1 MKKITCNRL
10 LKPSAK
16 GKRRWIFVLVLVFA
30 VLSFLITGGAYYNQ
44 AASWTKEVTNNTINL
59 PHVQENPFR
68 LGLDLQGG
76 THLVY
81 QADVSEVPEGGRG
94 EALSGVRDVIERR
107 VNVFGVSEPLVQVN
121 RNASGDYRL
130 IVELAGVTDIDEAT
144 EMIGDTPLLEFKQ
157 RPEDFVPGEI
167 QSSEIEIQ
175 PETSSSATSTA
186 TTTTTTTTTIDLS
199 EEDINSPIASIQDQA
214 TNYEDWENTKLSG
227 KHLKRSVVQF
237 NPTDNSPEVS
247 LEFNKEGS
255 DLFGQITEENIGSP
269 IAIFLDGY
277 IISAPRVNEKI
288 SGGQA
293 VISGNFDLEEAK
305 TLTQRLNA
313 GALPVPINLLSQ
325 KTVGASLGA
334 QSINTS
340 LQAGILGLILVALF
354 LIIYYRIPGL
364 LAVLSLAIYGLTV
377 LAIFKAMSIILALV
391 MVTIIIGLMIYT
403 FHDLKVFDSI
413 LSILLITIGIFLF
426 IYALKPVT
434 LTLSGIAGFILSIGM
449 AVDANIL
456 IFERFK
462 EELKSGKSLAQSID
476 EGFSRAWP
484 SIRDGNISTI
494 FICLVLMFFGTGSV
508 QGFGTTLFIGISVS
522 MFSAIVITRTFMLMV
537 MSKYL
542 NKKPWLMGISNKYSK

>member
-1 MKKITCNRL
+1 MKKITWNRL

>member
-1 MKKITCNRL
+1 MKKSIWNQL

-30 VLSFLITGGAYYNQ
+30 FLSFLIAGDFYYNQ
-44 AASWTKEVTNNTINL
+44 AASWTKGVTNNRINL
-59 PHVQENPFR
+59 PQVQEKPFR

-81 QADVSEVPEGGRG
+81 QADVSEIPEGGRG

-121 RNASGDYRL
+121 RNSNGDYRL
-130 IVELAGVTDIDEAT
+130 IVELAGITNIDEAT
-144 EMIGDTPLLEFKQ
+144 DMIGDTPLLEFKQ

-167 QSSEIEIQ
+167 QSGEIKIQ
-175 PETSSSATSTA
+175 TEADANATTSTTTA
-186 TTTTTTTTTIDLS
+186 TTSIDLS
-199 EEDINSPIASIQDQA
+199 EDINSPIVNIQDQA
-214 TNYEDWENTKLSG
+214 ANYEDWENTKLSG

-247 LEFNKEGS
+247 LEFNKEGAT
-255 DLFGQITEENIGSP
+255 LFEEITQANIGSP

-293 VISGNFDLEEAK
+293 VISGNFNLEEAK
-305 TLTQRLNA
+305 SLTQRLNA
-313 GALPVPINLLSQ
+313 GALPVPIELLSQ
-325 KTVGASLGA
+325 RTVGASLGA

-340 LQAGILGLILVALF
+340 LQAGVLGLILVALF

-364 LAVLSLAIYGLTV
+364 LAVISLAIYGLTV
-377 LAIFKAMSIILALV
+377 LSIFKAMSLILALV
-391 MVTIIIGLMIYT
+391 MVIIIIGLMIYT
-403 FHDLKVFDSI
+403 FHNLKVFDSI

-426 IYALKPVT
+426 IYALKPIT

-476 EGFSRAWP
+476 EGFARAWP

-494 FICLVLMFFGTGSV
+494 FICLVLMFFGTGSI

-537 MSKYL
+537 KSKYL
-542 NKKPWLMGISNKYSK
+542 NKNPWLMGISNKYSK

>member
-1 MKKITCNRL
+1 MKKITWNRL

-16 GKRRWIFVLVLVFA
+16 GKRRWIFVLILVFA
-30 VLSFLITGGAYYNQ
+30 VLSFLITGASYYNQ
-44 AASWTKEVTNNTINL
+44 AASWAKEVTNNTINL
-59 PHVQENPFR
+59 PQVQETPFR

-81 QADVSEVPEGGRG
+81 QADVSEVPEKGRT

-121 RNASGDYRL
+121 RSASGDYRL
-130 IVELAGVTDIDEAT
+130 IVELAGVTDIDKAT
-144 EMIGDTPLLEFKQ
+144 EMIGDTPLLEFKE
-157 RPEDFVPGEI
+157 RPEDYNPAEI
-167 QSSEIEIQ
+167 QSSEIQIQ
-175 PETSSSATSTA
+175 PETENA
-186 TTTTTTTTTIDLS
+186 TTTATSSIDLN
-199 EEDINSPIASIQDQA
+199 EEDINSPVIDIQDQA
-214 TNYEDWENTKLSG
+214 VNYENWENTKLSG

-255 DLFGQITEENIGSP
+255 DLFGEITEKNIGKP

-293 VISGNFDLEEAK
+293 VISGNFNLEEAK

-313 GALPVPINLLSQ
+313 GALPVPIKLLSQ

-334 QSINTS
+334 ESINTS

-364 LAVLSLAIYGLTV
+364 LAVLSLFIYGLTV
-377 LAIFKAMSIILALV
+377 LAIFKAISLPLALV
-391 MVTIIIGLMIYT
+391 MVIIIIGLMIYT

-426 IYALKPVT
+426 IYALRPVT

-449 AVDANIL
+449 AVDANVL

-462 EELKSGKSLAQSID
+462 EEFRAGKSLTQAID
-476 EGFSRAWP
+476 EGFSKAWP

-494 FICLVLMFFGTGSV
+494 FICLVLMFFGAGSV

-522 MFSAIVITRTFMLMV
+522 MFSAIVITRTFMLMAKN
-537 MSKYL
+537 KYL
-542 NKKPWLMGISNKYSK
+542 NKNPWLMGISNKYRK

>member
-1 MKKITCNRL
+1 M
-10 LKPSAK
+10 
-16 GKRRWIFVLVLVFA
+16 
-30 VLSFLITGGAYYNQ
+30 
-44 AASWTKEVTNNTINL
+44 
-59 PHVQENPFR
+59 
-68 LGLDLQGG
+68 
-76 THLVY
+76 
-81 QADVSEVPEGGRG
+81 
-94 EALSGVRDVIERR
+94 
-107 VNVFGVSEPLVQVN
+107 
-121 RNASGDYRL
+121 
-130 IVELAGVTDIDEAT
+130 
-144 EMIGDTPLLEFKQ
+144 
-157 RPEDFVPGEI
+157 
-167 QSSEIEIQ
+167 
-175 PETSSSATSTA
+175 
-186 TTTTTTTTTIDLS
+186 
-199 EEDINSPIASIQDQA
+199 
-214 TNYEDWENTKLSG
+214 
-227 KHLKRSVVQF
+227 
-237 NPTDNSPEVS
+237 
-247 LEFNKEGS
+247 
-255 DLFGQITEENIGSP
+255 FGQITEENIGSP

>member
-1 MKKITCNRL
+1 MKKSIWNQL

-16 GKRRWIFVLVLVFA
+16 RKRRWIFVLVLVFA
-30 VLSFLITGGAYYNQ
+30 FLSFLIAGDFYYNQ
-44 AASWTKEVTNNTINL
+44 AASWTKGVTNNRINL
-59 PHVQENPFR
+59 PQVQEKPFR

-81 QADVSEVPEGGRG
+81 QADVSEIPEGGRG

-121 RNASGDYRL
+121 RNSNGDYRL
-130 IVELAGVTDIDEAT
+130 IVELAGITNIDEAT
-144 EMIGDTPLLEFKQ
+144 DMIGDTPLLEFKQ

-167 QSSEIEIQ
+167 QSGEIKIQ
-175 PETSSSATSTA
+175 TEADANATTSTTTA
-186 TTTTTTTTTIDLS
+186 TTSIDLS
-199 EEDINSPIASIQDQA
+199 EDINSPIVNIQDQA
-214 TNYEDWENTKLSG
+214 ANYEDWENTKLSG

-247 LEFNKEGS
+247 LEFNKEGAT
-255 DLFGQITEENIGSP
+255 LFEEITQANIGSP

-293 VISGNFDLEEAK
+293 VISGNFNLEEAK
-305 TLTQRLNA
+305 SLTQRLNA
-313 GALPVPINLLSQ
+313 GALPVPIELLSQ
-325 KTVGASLGA
+325 RTVGASLGA

-340 LQAGILGLILVALF
+340 LQAGVLGLILVALF

-364 LAVLSLAIYGLTV
+364 LAVISLAIYGLTV
-377 LAIFKAMSIILALV
+377 LSIFKAMSLILALV
-391 MVTIIIGLMIYT
+391 MVIIIIGLMIYT
-403 FHDLKVFDSI
+403 FHNLKVFDSI

-426 IYALKPVT
+426 IYALKPIT

-476 EGFSRAWP
+476 EGFARAWP

-494 FICLVLMFFGTGSV
+494 FICLVLMFFGTGSI

-537 MSKYL
+537 KSKYL
-542 NKKPWLMGISNKYSK
+542 NKNPWLMGISNKYSK

>member
-1 MKKITCNRL
+1 MKKITWNRL
-10 LKPSAK
+10 LKPSQK

-30 VLSFLITGGAYYNQ
+30 VLSFLIAGGSYYNQ
-44 AASWTKEVTNNTINL
+44 AASWAKEASNNTVNL
-59 PHVQENPFR
+59 PQVQEKPFR

-81 QADVSEVPEGGRG
+81 QADVSEVPEGGRD

-130 IVELAGVTDIDEAT
+130 IVELAGITDIDEAT
-144 EMIGDTPLLEFKQ
+144 DMIGDTPLLEFKE
-157 RPEDFVPGEI
+157 RPEDFDPSQIE
-167 QSSEIEIQ
+167 SSQIEIQ
-175 PETSSSATSTA
+175 PETDGTATSTA
-186 TTTTTTTTTIDLS
+186 TTTATTSIDLS
-199 EEDINSPIASIQDQA
+199 QEDINSPIINIQDQA
-214 TNYEDWENTKLSG
+214 NDYENWENTELSG

-255 DLFGQITEENIGSP
+255 ELFAEITEENIGSP

-293 VISGNFDLEEAK
+293 VISGNFNLEEAK

-313 GALPVPINLLSQ
+313 GALPVPIELVSQ

-340 LQAGILGLILVALF
+340 LQAGILGLVLVALF

-377 LAIFKAMSIILALV
+377 LAIFKSISLILALL
-391 MVTIIIGLMIYT
+391 MVIIIIGLMIYT

-462 EELKSGKSLAQSID
+462 EELKSGKSLGQSID

-537 MSKYL
+537 KSKYL

>member
-1 MKKITCNRL
+1 
-10 LKPSAK
+10 
-16 GKRRWIFVLVLVFA
+16 
-30 VLSFLITGGAYYNQ
+30 
-44 AASWTKEVTNNTINL
+44 VTNNTINL
-59 PHVQENPFR
+59 PQVQETPFR

-81 QADVSEVPEGGRG
+81 QADVSEVPEKGRT

-121 RNASGDYRL
+121 RSASGDYRL
-130 IVELAGVTDIDEAT
+130 IVELAGVTDIDKAT
-144 EMIGDTPLLEFKQ
+144 EMIGDTPLLEFKE
-157 RPEDFVPGEI
+157 RPEDYNPAEI
-167 QSSEIEIQ
+167 QSSEIQIQ
-175 PETSSSATSTA
+175 PETENA
-186 TTTTTTTTTIDLS
+186 TTTATSSIDLN
-199 EEDINSPIASIQDQA
+199 EEDINSPVIDIQDQA
-214 TNYEDWENTKLSG
+214 VNYENWENTKLSG

-255 DLFGQITEENIGSP
+255 DLFGEITEKNIGKP

-293 VISGNFDLEEAK
+293 VISGNFNLEEAK

-313 GALPVPINLLSQ
+313 GALPVPIKLLSQ

-334 QSINTS
+334 ESINTS

-364 LAVLSLAIYGLTV
+364 LAVLSLFIYGLTV
-377 LAIFKAMSIILALV
+377 LAIFKAISLPLALV
-391 MVTIIIGLMIYT
+391 MVIIIIGLMIYT

-426 IYALKPVT
+426 IYALRPVT

-449 AVDANIL
+449 AVDANVL

-462 EELKSGKSLAQSID
+462 EEFRAGKSLTQAID
-476 EGFSRAWP
+476 EGFSKAWP

-494 FICLVLMFFGTGSV
+494 FICLVLMFFGAGSV

-522 MFSAIVITRTFMLMV
+522 MFSAIVITRTFMLMAKN
-537 MSKYL
+537 KYL
-542 NKKPWLMGISNKYSK
+542 NKNPWLMGISNKYRK

>member
-1 MKKITCNRL
+1 MKKSIWNKL

-16 GKRRWIFVLVLVFA
+16 GKRRWIFVLILVFA
-30 VLSFLITGGAYYNQ
+30 FLSFLITGGSYYNQ
-44 AASWTKEVTNNTINL
+44 AVSWTSGVTNNKVNL
-59 PHVQENPFR
+59 PKVEETSFR

-121 RNASGDYRL
+121 RNSNGDYRL
-130 IVELAGVTDIDEAT
+130 IVELAGITDIDEAT
-144 EMIGDTPLLEFKQ
+144 DMIGETPLLEFKE
-157 RPEDFVPGEI
+157 RPADFNPEEI
-167 QSSEIEIQ
+167 TLN
-175 PETSSSATSTA
+175 PEMNTVATSTTA
-186 TTTTTTTTTIDLS
+186 TSSAVSTSTIDLNS
-199 EEDINSPIASIQDQA
+199 DINSPVINIQDQA
-214 TNYEDWENTKLSG
+214 SNYENWENTNLSG
-227 KHLKRSVVQF
+227 KHLERAVVQF

-247 LEFNKEGS
+247 LQFNKEGA
-255 DLFGQITEENIGSP
+255 DLFAEITKENIGKP

-277 IISAPRVNEKI
+277 IISAPRVNDRI
-288 SGGQA
+288 TGGQA
-293 VISGNFDLEEAK
+293 VISGNFNLEEAK

-313 GALPVPINLLSQ
+313 GALPVPIELLSQ
-325 KTVGASLGA
+325 RTVGASLGA

-340 LQAGILGLILVALF
+340 LQAGVLGLILVVIF
-354 LIIYYRIPGL
+354 LILYYRLPGL

-377 LAIFKAMSIILALV
+377 LAIFKGISILLALV
-391 MVTIIIGLMIYT
+391 MVIIIIGLMIYT

-426 IYALKPVT
+426 IYALKPIT

-462 EELKSGKSLAQSID
+462 EELKAGKSLAQSID
-476 EGFSRAWP
+476 EGFARAWP

-508 QGFGTTLFIGISVS
+508 QGFGTTLFIGISIS

-537 MSKYL
+537 RSKYL

>member
-1 MKKITCNRL
+1 MKKITWNRL

-16 GKRRWIFVLVLVFA
+16 GKRRWVFVLILVFA
-30 VLSFLITGGAYYNQ
+30 ILSFLIVGGSYYNQ
-44 AASWTKEVTNNTINL
+44 AVSWTKEVTNNTVNL
-59 PHVQENPFR
+59 PQVQENPFR

-81 QADVSEVPEGGRG
+81 QADVSEIPESGRG
-94 EALSGVRDVIERR
+94 EALSGVRDVIEKR

-121 RNASGDYRL
+121 HSANGDYRL
-130 IVELAGVTDIDEAT
+130 IVELAGITDIDEAT
-144 EMIGDTPLLEFKQ
+144 DMIGDTPLLEFKE
-157 RPEDFVPGEI
+157 RPKDFNLTDI
-167 QSSEIEIQ
+167 QSSKIQIQ
-175 PETSSSATSTA
+175 PETENNATSTA
-186 TTTTTTTTTIDLS
+186 TATIDLS
-199 EEDINSPIASIQDQA
+199 EEDINSPVINIQDQVA
-214 TNYEDWENTKLSG
+214 NYEDWENTKLSG

-237 NPTDNSPEVS
+237 NPTDNTPEVS

-255 DLFGQITEENIGSP
+255 DLFEQITEKNIGRP

-293 VISGNFDLEEAK
+293 VISGNFNLEEAK

-313 GALPVPINLLSQ
+313 GALPVPIKLLSQ

-364 LAVLSLAIYGLTV
+364 LSVLSLAIYGLTV
-377 LAIFKAMSIILALV
+377 LAIFKAIPLVLALI
-391 MVTIIIGLMIYT
+391 MVIIIIGLMIYT

-413 LSILLITIGIFLF
+413 LSLLLITIGIFLF

-434 LTLSGIAGFILSIGM
+434 LTLSGIAGFLLSIGM
-449 AVDANIL
+449 AVDANVL

-462 EELKSGKSLAQSID
+462 EEVKSGKSLAQSID

-494 FICLVLMFFGTGSV
+494 FICLVLMFFGTSSV

-537 MSKYL
+537 KSKYL
-542 NKKPWLMGISNKYSK
+542 NKNLWLMGISNKYRK

>member
-1 MKKITCNRL
+1 MKKITWNRL

-16 GKRRWIFVLVLVFA
+16 GKRRWVFVLILVFA
-30 VLSFLITGGAYYNQ
+30 ILSFLIVGGSYYNQ
-44 AASWTKEVTNNTINL
+44 AVSWTKEVTNNTVNL
-59 PHVQENPFR
+59 PQVQENPFR

-81 QADVSEVPEGGRG
+81 QADVSEIPESGRG
-94 EALSGVRDVIERR
+94 EALSGVRDVIEKR

-121 RNASGDYRL
+121 HSANGDYRL
-130 IVELAGVTDIDEAT
+130 IVELAGITDIDEAT
-144 EMIGDTPLLEFKQ
+144 DMIGDTPLLEFKE
-157 RPEDFVPGEI
+157 RPKDFNLTDI
-167 QSSEIEIQ
+167 QSSKIQIQ
-175 PETSSSATSTA
+175 PETENNATSTA
-186 TTTTTTTTTIDLS
+186 TATIDLS
-199 EEDINSPIASIQDQA
+199 EEDINSPVINIQDQVA
-214 TNYEDWENTKLSG
+214 NYEDWENTKLSG

-237 NPTDNSPEVS
+237 NPTDNTPEVS

-255 DLFGQITEENIGSP
+255 DLFEQITEKNIGRP

-293 VISGNFDLEEAK
+293 VISGNFNLEEAK

-313 GALPVPINLLSQ
+313 GALPVPIKLLSQ

-364 LAVLSLAIYGLTV
+364 LSVLSLAIYSLTV
-377 LAIFKAMSIILALV
+377 LAIFKAIPLVLALI
-391 MVTIIIGLMIYT
+391 MVIIIIGLMIYT

-413 LSILLITIGIFLF
+413 LSLLLITIGIFLF

-434 LTLSGIAGFILSIGM
+434 LTLSGIAGFLLSIGM
-449 AVDANIL
+449 AVDANVL

-462 EELKSGKSLAQSID
+462 EEVKSGKSLAQSID

-494 FICLVLMFFGTGSV
+494 FICLVLMFFGTSSV

-537 MSKYL
+537 KSKYL
-542 NKKPWLMGISNKYSK
+542 NKNLWLMGISNKYRK

>member
-1 MKKITCNRL
+1 MKKSIWNKL

-16 GKRRWIFVLVLVFA
+16 GKRRWIFVLILVFA
-30 VLSFLITGGAYYNQ
+30 FLSFLITGGAYYNQ
-44 AASWTKEVTNNTINL
+44 AASWTKKVTNNTINL
-59 PHVQENPFR
+59 PKVSETPFR

-81 QADVSEVPEGGRG
+81 QADVSEIPEGGRG

-121 RNASGDYRL
+121 RNSSGDYRL
-130 IVELAGVTDIDEAT
+130 IVELAGITDIDEAT
-144 EMIGDTPLLEFKQ
+144 DMIGDTPLLEFKE
-157 RPEDFVPGEI
+157 RPADFNPEELTLNPEI
-167 QSSEIEIQ
+167 NTNSTSTNTTA
-175 PETSSSATSTA
+175 TSSAVSTS
-186 TTTTTTTTTIDLS
+186 TIDLS
-199 EEDINSPIASIQDQA
+199 SDINSPVINIQDQA
-214 TNYEDWENTKLSG
+214 ANYENWENTKLSG
-227 KHLKRSVVQF
+227 KHLERAVVQF

-247 LEFNKEGS
+247 LEFNKEGA
-255 DLFGQITEENIGSP
+255 DLFAEITKENIGRP

-288 SGGQA
+288 TGGQA
-293 VISGNFDLEEAK
+293 VISGNFNLEEAK

-313 GALPVPINLLSQ
+313 GALPVPIELLSQ
-325 KTVGASLGA
+325 RNVGASLGA
-334 QSINTS
+334 ESINTS
-340 LQAGILGLILVALF
+340 LQAGVLGLLLVVIF
-354 LIIYYRIPGL
+354 LILYYRLPGL

-377 LAIFKAMSIILALV
+377 LAIFKAISIILALV
-391 MVTIIIGLMIYT
+391 MVIIVIGLMIYT

-426 IYALKPVT
+426 IYALKPIT

-476 EGFSRAWP
+476 EGFARAWP

-494 FICLVLMFFGTGSV
+494 FICLVLMFFGTGSI

-537 MSKYL
+537 KSKYL
-542 NKKPWLMGISNKYSK
+542 NKNPWLMGISNKYSK

>member
-1 MKKITCNRL
+1 MKKITWNRL

-16 GKRRWIFVLVLVFA
+16 GKRRWIFVLVLFFA
-30 VLSFLITGGAYYNQ
+30 VLSFLITGGSYYNQ
-44 AASWTKEVTNNTINL
+44 AATWAKEASNNTINL
-59 PHVQENPFR
+59 PQVQETPFR

-81 QADVSEVPEGGRG
+81 EADVSEVPEGGRE

-144 EMIGDTPLLEFKQ
+144 EMIGDTPLLEFKE
-157 RPEDFVPGEI
+157 RPEDYNPTEF
-167 QSSEIEIQ
+167 QSSEIQVE
-175 PETSSSATSTA
+175 PETDNNATNTA
-186 TTTTTTTTTIDLS
+186 TTTATGTATTTIDLS
-199 EEDINSPIASIQDQA
+199 DQGDNIQDQA
-214 TNYEDWENTKLSG
+214 ANYDNWENTELSG

-247 LEFNKEGS
+247 LEFNKEGAE
-255 DLFGQITEENIGSP
+255 LFAEITEDNIGKP

-288 SGGQA
+288 TGGQA
-293 VISGNFDLEEAK
+293 VISGNFNLEDAK

-313 GALPVPINLLSQ
+313 GALPVPIHLVSQ

-340 LQAGILGLILVALF
+340 LQAGFLGLILVALF
-354 LIIYYRIPGL
+354 LIIYYRLPGL

-377 LAIFKAMSIILALV
+377 LAIFKSMSLILALV
-391 MVTIIIGLMIYT
+391 MVIIIIGLMIYT

-462 EELKSGKSLAQSID
+462 EELRSGKSLAQSID

-522 MFSAIVITRTFMLMV
+522 MFSAIVITRIFMLMV
-537 MSKYL
+537 KSKYL
-542 NKKPWLMGISNKYSK
+542 NKNPWLMGVSNKYRK